1 MQESYLSRIQTPLLR
16 PYLMMRVDYYSFAK
30 RFMEDEGF
38 GVDMEAVE
46 KAGGNG
52 MGQGGGGGGMV
63 GGRLDAAK
71 SLGRTGLSRLG
82 GLMKDLEG
90 YSAGNAG
97 GMVGG
102 APERRS
108 GQLHQQQEGGTTR
121 AASSTA
127 PPPGAFFSGF

>member
-1 MQESYLSRIQTPLLR
+1 
-16 PYLMMRVDYYSFAK
+16 MMRVDYYSFAK

-38 GVDMEAVE
+38 GVDLEAVE
-46 KAGGNG
+46 KAGSHG

-90 YSAGNAG
+90 YSAGTGVAAG
-97 GMVGG
+97 SSG

-108 GQLHQQQEGGTTR
+108 GQLQQQEGGAAGGVTTR
-121 AASSTA
+121 VGSATA
-127 PPPGAFFSGF
+127 PPPGAYFSGF